1 MRISDWSSDVCSSDL
16 FLQLLAFGNKGAD
29 AGLGVETGNAR
40 AARAHAFRQ
49 RSLRAEF
56 QLKLAR
62 QILALELLVLTNIGT
77 DHFTDLARAQQLAQA
92 LAIRARII
100 RRDGEILHPR
110 DRKSTRLNSSH

>member
-1 MRISDWSSDVCSSDL
+1 MALRLAEDEIARLVRFPGLHNREIGHDAAFQHVKL
-16 FLQLLAFGNKGAD
+16 AIEFLQLLAFGNKGAD

-62 QILALELLVLTNIGT
+62 QILALELLVLANIGT
-77 DHFTDLARAQQLAQA
+77 AHFPYL
-92 LAIRARII
+92 
-100 RRDGEILHPR
+100 PR
-110 DRKSTRLNSSH
+110 DRTRDVSGKS